1 MGKIKDFFS
10 HIFRKKYANT
20 FGLTGKGLY
29 LFSYIARKYMNEEDI
44 DAIETYEESI
54 RNCEANLNN
63 IGFFQHLQELN
74 PNLPSGPVPEHGF
87 AAIMVASL
95 IFKAIREEDKQKCLE
110 MITNQEA
117 RDSFLGAQDT
127 NFFDFY
133 DWSKTSEGH
142 QFWYIHNGKVRIEYS
157 FNLKFYNKTHEI

>member
-1 MGKIKDFFS
+1 MGKIKDFFN

-127 NFFDFY
+127 NFFDF
-133 DWSKTSEGH
+133 
-142 QFWYIHNGKVRIEYS
+142 
-157 FNLKFYNKTHEI
+157 